1 LGYDNLIGIRINR
14 SYIQDQYSQFKVTEK
29 EKQDIKKRVHEEI
42 EKTLKSVEDYKEM
55 TKPISPENAIGR
67 ISRIDA
73 INNKGLTE
81 AALRQAENKLK
92 SLNQVLDSLHEKD
105 FGICLKCK
113 KPISIG
119 RILLM
124 PKSRYCV
131 NFAH

>member
-29 EKQDIKKRVHEEI
+29 EKQDVKKRVHEEI

-67 ISRIDA
+67 ISRMDA
-73 INNKGLTE
+73 INNKGVTE

-92 SLNQVLDSLHEKD
+92 SLNQVLDSLHEK
-105 FGICLKCK
+105 
-113 KPISIG
+113 
-119 RILLM
+119 ILA
-124 PKSRYCV
+124 
-131 NFAH
+131 FASNAKNPFLLAEFC